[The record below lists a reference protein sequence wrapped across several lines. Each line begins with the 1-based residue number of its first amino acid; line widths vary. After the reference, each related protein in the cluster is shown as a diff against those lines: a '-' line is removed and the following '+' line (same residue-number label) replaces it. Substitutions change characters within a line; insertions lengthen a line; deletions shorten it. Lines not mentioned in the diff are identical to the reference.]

1 MLTCDLHVHL
11 DGSMRDRTIM
21 ELARA
26 QGICPRDASDDDFL
40 GRLTFE
46 PGMTLSSCLRRF
58 ETTVGLLQNHSALT
72 RAADELVRDCYLDG
86 VRHLEVRF
94 CPTLHTRGGMTAEEA
109 LETVIS
115 GLERGAAECAPGD
128 SGALMS
134 AGVVVSMLEGAPERD
149 IDALAEL
156 AARFAGSGVLGLDL
170 AGDESLFDTDR
181 YRGAFSRA
189 READLGV
196 TVHAGEGNDPSHI
209 ARAVHELGA
218 DRIGHGT
225 SAGSDP
231 AVLELLAE
239 HGTTV
244 ECCLSS
250 NLHTGAI
257 SSYAA
262 HPLKLFLE
270 RGVKCT
276 LATDNRF
283 FSRTTLSRE
292 YDLAA
297 EQLGLGRD
305 SLAELAL
312 QGARASFLPHPER
325 GRLVDLVAES
335 VSAQG
340 GA

>member
-11 DGSMRDRTIM
+11 DGSMRDGTIM
-21 ELARA
+21 ELARE
-26 QGICPRDASDDDFL
+26 QGICPSDASDDDFL
-40 GRLTFE
+40 GRLAFE

-58 ETTVGLLQNHSALT
+58 ETTVGLMQNHSALT

-94 CPTLHTRGGMTAEEA
+94 CPTLHTRGGMAAEEA

-181 YRGAFSRA
+181 YRNAFTRA
-189 READLGV
+189 RDAGLGV
-196 TVHAGEGNDPSHI
+196 TVHAGEGSDPSHI

-225 SAGSDP
+225 SAGRDP
-231 AVLELLAE
+231 AVMELLAE

-262 HPLKLFLE
+262 HPLTLFLE

-297 EQLGLGRD
+297 ERLGLSRD

-325 GRLVDLVAES
+325 GRLVDVVAES
-335 VSAQG
+335 VSAHG